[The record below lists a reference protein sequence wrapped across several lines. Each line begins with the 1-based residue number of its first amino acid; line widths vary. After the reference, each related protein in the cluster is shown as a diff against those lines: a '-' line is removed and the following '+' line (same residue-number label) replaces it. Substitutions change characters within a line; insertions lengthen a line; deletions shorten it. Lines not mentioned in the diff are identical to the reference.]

1 MFTEVLQKFVPYI
14 LFDSREEYYPSPIE
28 FYIANCNIIGPDGNI
43 LKNVDMTN
51 LKSIPASHRLQ
62 LCNPESRYGFNVES
76 DLNKV
81 PFYTQVIQDHDMLRL
96 IYVLFFPSKGADYI
110 CGCILGHIPWW
121 TPDISNTSNVQSVEI
136 DVDKYTPNH
145 IRKITINGDEYN
157 PKILERFDGHP
168 MLYCNLYNHEL
179 SPYPQVSFCYC
190 HDEKGHIL
198 KSKFI
203 EPIDKLRRVTSLT

>member
-1 MFTEVLQKFVPYI
+1 MFTEVLQKVVPYI

-28 FYIANCNIIGPDGNI
+28 FYTANCDVIGPDGNV
-43 LKNVDMTN
+43 LENVDMN
-51 LKSIPASHRLQ
+51 DLKSLPASCRLQ
-62 LCNPESRYGFNVES
+62 LCNSESRYGFSDES

-96 IYVLFFPSKGADYI
+96 IYVLFFPSKGPDYL
-110 CGCILGHIPWW
+110 CGCVPWW
-121 TPDISNTSNVQSVEI
+121 TSHTSNIHSVEI

-145 IRKITINGDEYN
+145 IRRITIEGNDYS

-168 MLYCNLYNHEL
+168 MLYCNLYSHEL
-179 SPYPQVSFCYC
+179 SPYPQVSLCYC

-203 EPIDKLRRVTSLT
+203 EPIDTVTLSRLINLQT